1 MRIINKVLVLFPFLG
16 GAASLLLS
24 IFVSRDET
32 PDNLTSL
39 HSKQH

>member
-16 GAASLLLS
+16 GAVSLLS
-24 IFVSRDET
+24 IFGSRDET

-39 HSKQH
+39 DSKQH

>member
-1 MRIINKVLVLFPFLG
+1 MRIINKVLVLFPLLG
-16 GAASLLLS
+16 GAVSLPS

-32 PDNLTSL
+32 PDNLTLL

>member
-16 GAASLLLS
+16 GAASLS
-24 IFVSRDET
+24 IFVLRDET

-39 HSKQH
+39 YSKQH

>member
-1 MRIINKVLVLFPFLG
+1 MRIINKVLVLFPFLA
-16 GAASLLLS
+16 GAVSLQS

-39 HSKQH
+39 DSKQH